1 MERGGAALVVET
13 DAPVSFSVACVGGA
27 SKSAST
33 ELTAWLSFLGEH
45 DKHLP
50 ARRCTSCG
58 WKVIQ
63 SFITNRG
70 PNGPHWLPRVRVHR
84 G

>member
-50 ARRCTSCG
+50 LGAVRAADGRLS
-58 WKVIQ
+58 KV
-63 SFITNRG
+63 S
-70 PNGPHWLPRVRVHR
+70 
-84 G
+84 